1 MKYDKQKFVDN
12 YCNAEQNKLLIDE
25 NKEIDVYIFIFKN
38 KIIYRNL

>member
-25 NKEIDVYIFIFKN
+25 NKEIAVYIFIFKN